1 MIIKYLLP
9 KSPPV
14 IYESKGDSVVFGR
27 ASDMENHV
35 DVNLEKDEYIS
46 HRHAR
51 LYFDGNDY
59 WIEDL
64 GSTNGT
70 WVNGEILKKKKKLS
84 NEDVIQVG
92 WTIIFIQK
100 KEEPV
105 KERKRE
111 IKRGENVKPATAV
124 KQKQSSFDKII
135 PSSHPA
141 SELTI
146 ISPEISS
153 IPASF
158 DTSPDILDKLDLHS
172 GAADKSIKPVED
184 ESCAISDSVPEGE
197 IFKEDEITERSL
209 LFTKD
214 TKNELL
220 IKTWQQLKAYNDLSN
235 MLGAAGYFENII
247 DTLVNNL
254 RKSIPNA
261 LRGAILLPDKKGELL
276 LKAHWPTGNHSVS
289 MTLVKR
295 AFDSCEPFLWA
306 IPKEKSIDD
315 ETPHSIV
322 CFNVQSAVYVPLLFG
337 KQAIGVMYVDNL
349 YTRDAFSSTDFE
361 IMRAIGN
368 QVAVLINDRFLP
380 KERQKDEVFK
390 MSLSRQFSPEMAEY
404 ISGYG
409 KRQRIGGER
418 VDPVTILVSDVRGFT
433 QMSAK
438 MEPDDVVRMLNEMF
452 DAFVPI
458 VFEHNGI
465 VDKFVGDSVLAV
477 FGSPKPDDQQ
487 WRKALLAAFE
497 MQKAVQKI
505 GEGRAVRRLPLFDV
519 GISIHT
525 GEVIHGLIGSAKRM
539 EFTVIGDTVNQA
551 SRYCDGAGPGEI
563 IISKSVYEHVY
574 RMADVVPKI
583 IKTKHPDREPD
594 LEAYVVK
601 ALK

>member
-14 IYESKGDSVVFGR
+14 VYESKGDSVVFGR

-92 WTIIFIQK
+92 WTIIFIQR
-100 KEEPV
+100 KEEPET
-105 KERKRE
+105 KRKRE
-111 IKRGENVKPATAV
+111 ITRGDNVKPGTAV
-124 KQKQSSFDKII
+124 KQKQSGFKKII
-135 PSSHPA
+135 PSSQPA

-146 ISPEISS
+146 ISPEISN

-158 DTSPDILDKLDLHS
+158 NTSHDIHEKLDLCS
-172 GAADKSIKPVED
+172 ENADKSIKPIED
-184 ESCAISDSVPEGE
+184 ESGGISESIPEGE
-197 IFKEDEITERSL
+197 IFKGDELTERSL
-209 LFTKD
+209 QFTKA

-220 IKTWQQLKAYNDLSN
+220 IKTWQQLKAYNDFSN
-235 MLGAAGYFENII
+235 MLGSASSFDNII

-261 LRGAILLPDKKGELL
+261 FRGAILLPDKKGELL

-315 ETPHSIV
+315 ETPHSVI
-322 CFNVQSAVYVPLLFG
+322 CFNVQAAIYVPLLFG
-337 KQAIGVMYVDNL
+337 REAIGVMYVDNL

-361 IMRAIGN
+361 IMRSIGN
-368 QVAVLINDRFLP
+368 QIAVLIKDRFLP
-380 KERQKDEVFK
+380 KERHKEEVFK
-390 MSLSRQFSPEMAEY
+390 LSLSRQFSPEMAEY
-404 ISGYG
+404 ISGDNR
-409 KRQRIGGER
+409 RQRIGGER
-418 VDPVTILVSDVRGFT
+418 VDPVTILVSDVRSFT

-458 VFEHNGI
+458 IFEHDGI
-465 VDKFVGDSVLAV
+465 IDKFVGDSVLAV

-487 WRKALLAAFE
+487 WRKALLASFE

-505 GEGRAVRRLPLFDV
+505 GEGRTVRRLPVFNV
-519 GISIHT
+519 GVSIHT

-563 IISKSVYEHVY
+563 VISKSVYEHVY
-574 RMADVVPKI
+574 RMADVVSKT

-594 LEAYVVK
+594 LEAYVVT